1 MTSAISAR
9 SWVCSIGCT
18 RTGTSYNAGRR
29 ITATRIAASNYYLDL
44 VLPGVLGLLL
54 GLLGLVVLLPEPLLG
69 EVVLL
74 ELGVLGLLLPVA
86 PPLLP
91 PLVEESVLKCASHSE
106 REI

>member
-1 MTSAISAR
+1 M
-9 SWVCSIGCT
+9 
-18 RTGTSYNAGRR
+18 
-29 ITATRIAASNYYLDL
+29 
-44 VLPGVLGLLL
+44 VLPGVLGLLLGLL

-69 EVVLL
+69 EVVLP

-86 PPLLP
+86 PPLLLL

>member
-29 ITATRIAASNYYLDL
+29 ITATRIAASNYYL

-86 PPLLP
+86 PPLLL

>member
-1 MTSAISAR
+1 MHPDGRILQRGPPIS
-9 SWVCSIGCT
+9 
-18 RTGTSYNAGRR
+18 
-29 ITATRIAASNYYLDL
+29 ATRIAASNYYL
-44 VLPGVLGLLL
+44 VLPGVLGLLGVVL

-74 ELGVLGLLLPVA
+74 EPMPLELGVLVLPLA
-86 PPLLP
+86 PPLLL